1 MSQPHTPCPIVM
13 GSPQLQP
20 EAEYNCPS
28 CGLHMHR
35 YEDGLDISTPLY
47 LLVDSRTASASE
59 ILASSLQDNGR
70 AKLIGCSGPRTFGK
84 AVIQT
89 VNHTPATA
97 ITYSSPSSLPLTLC
111 VHSVEPRF
119 RPYLMGR
126 GSSSR
131 RHATKHLSALTS
143 TSRELKWTFKRTV
156 RLRLKLQS
164 AFPQSC
170 PSIAAVVHFSHAMNG
185 VSKCESR
192 NCRIGSDC
200 RIFRALDGL
209 VLHCDVSSIP
219 N

>member
-1 MSQPHTPCPIVM
+1 M

-89 VNHTPATA
+89 LPFLPAADPLRALRRTQVSPLSDGSGIVVTTARYQTP
-97 ITYSSPSSLPLTLC
+97 
-111 VHSVEPRF
+111 
-119 RPYLMGR
+119 
-126 GSSSR
+126 
-131 RHATKHLSALTS
+131 
-143 TSRELKWTFKRTV
+143 KRTDINKQGIEV
-156 RLRLKLQS
+156 DIQKDC
-164 AFPQSC
+164 P
-170 PSIAAVVHFSHAMNG
+170 PSIEAAECLPTKLS
-185 VSKCESR
+185 
-192 NCRIGSDC
+192 
-200 RIFRALDGL
+200 
-209 VLHCDVSSIP
+209 
-219 N
+219 